1 MTVFLYI
8 VVALLIAISLWQ
20 LSKVVK
26 IYKASKAD
34 TDVANDQ
41 DNKQQ
46 GGLMLVYLIFLFVFT
61 FYGFYEWSEVL
72 LGTPASAHGPNYD
85 LLMNVSWAIIFP
97 VFFLVQFLLHFFA
110 YKYQGKAG
118 NKALY
123 YSDNMKLEMVWTI
136 IPVITL
142 TGLILFGLF
151 SWNDIMS
158 YDFEGEEEPMVVEL
172 YAQQFNWTARYAG
185 HDNTL
190 GDANVRLIDYD
201 AVNTLGLDTSDKN
214 YADDVIT
221 KELHLP
227 VGKRVHFKIRS
238 QDVLHSAY
246 MPHFR
251 AQMNCVPGMVTEF
264 SFIPTMTT
272 AEMRKDEKIVAKV
285 KRINEIR
292 VENSKK
298 LIAKGEEALEPY
310 EFDYLLLCNKI
321 CGKSHYNMQ
330 MKIVVDTPE
339 DYAAWMKTQ
348 QKAKDI
354 ITVAGN

>member
-26 IYKASKAD
+26 IYKASKLD
-34 TDVANDQ
+34 TEVANDA
-41 DNKQQ
+41 DNKTQ
-46 GGLMLVYLIFLFVFT
+46 GGLMLLYLIFIFAFT
-61 FYGFYEWSEVL
+61 FYGFYAWSEVM

-97 VFFLVQFLLHFFA
+97 VFFAVQFLLHYFA
-110 YKYQGKAG
+110 FKYQGKEG

-123 YSDNMKLEMVWTI
+123 YSDNMKLEMIWTI
-136 IPVITL
+136 VPVIVL
-142 TGLILFGLF
+142 TILILFGLF

-158 YDFEGEEEPMVVEL
+158 FDFEDEAEQPIVVEL
-172 YAQQFNWTARYAG
+172 YAQQFSWTARYAG
-185 HDNTL
+185 ADNTL

-201 AVNTLGLDTSDKN
+201 NVNVLGLDTSDKN
-214 YADDVIT
+214 YADDVIA

-264 SFIPTMTT
+264 SFIPTVTT
-272 AEMRKDEKIVAKV
+272 VDMRKDDKIVAKIA
-285 KRINEIR
+285 RINVLRAER
-292 VENSKK
+292 RK
-298 LIAKGEEALEPY
+298 AGEDLDEEDY
-310 EFDYLLLCNKI
+310 IFDYLLLCNKI
-321 CGKSHYNMQ
+321 CGQSHYNMQ
-330 MKIVVDTPE
+330 MKIVVETPE
-339 DYAAWMKTQ
+339 EYAAWMRTQ
-348 QKAKDI
+348 DKAKDV

>member
-8 VVALLIAISLWQ
+8 VVALLIAISFWQ

-26 IYKASKAD
+26 IYNASQLD
-34 TDVANDQ
+34 TPVANDK
-41 DNKQQ
+41 DNKAQ
-46 GGLMLVYLIFLFVFT
+46 GGYMLLYLIALFIFI
-61 FYGFYEWSEVL
+61 FYGFYAWGDVL
-72 LGTPASAHGPNYD
+72 LGTPASSHGPNYD

-97 VFFLVQFLLHFFA
+97 VFFLVQFLLHYFA
-110 YKYQGKAG
+110 YKYQGKEG

-123 YSDNMKLEMVWTI
+123 YSDNMKLEMIWTI

-185 HDNTL
+185 LDNTL
-190 GDANVRLIDYD
+190 GDANVRLIDLD
-201 AVNTLGLDTSDKN
+201 AVNVLGLDTSDKN

-264 SFIPTMTT
+264 SFIPTVTT
-272 AEMRKDEKIVAKV
+272 EEMRKDEKI
-285 KRINEIR
+285 
-292 VENSKK
+292 
-298 LIAKGEEALEPY
+298 IAKIKNINALRSERRKAGEDADPY

-321 CGKSHYNMQ
+321 CGQSHYNMQ
-330 MKIVVDTPE
+330 MKIIVDTPE
-339 DYAAWMKTQ
+339 DFAAWMRTQ
-348 QKAKDI
+348 DKAKDV
-354 ITVAGN
+354 ITLAGN

>member
-20 LSKVVK
+20 LGKVIK
-26 IYKASKAD
+26 IYKASKLD
-34 TDVANDQ
+34 TDVANDT
-41 DNKQQ
+41 DNKTQ
-46 GGLMLVYLIFLFVFT
+46 GGLMLLYLIFLIGFT
-61 FYGFYEWSEVL
+61 IYGFYAWGDVM
-72 LGTPASAHGPNYD
+72 LGKSASAHGPNYD

-97 VFFLVQFLLHFFA
+97 VFFLVQFLLHYFA
-110 YKYQGKAG
+110 FKYQGKKG

-123 YSDNMKLEMVWTI
+123 YSDNMKLEMIWTI
-136 IPVITL
+136 IPVIVL

-172 YAQQFNWTARYAG
+172 YAKQFDWTVRYAG
-185 HDNTL
+185 ADNTL
-190 GDANVRLIDYD
+190 GDANVRLIDID
-201 AVNTLGLDTSDKN
+201 AVNVLGLDTSDKN

-221 KELHLP
+221 KELHLEL
-227 VGKRVHFKIRS
+227 GKRVHFKMRS

-264 SFIPTMTT
+264 SFIPTVTT
-272 AEMRKDEKIVAKV
+272 ADMRKDEEIIAKIA
-285 KRINEIR
+285 RINKIR
-292 VENSKK
+292 AERRK
-298 LIAKGEEALEPY
+298 AGEDLDEEDY
-310 EFDYLLLCNKI
+310 VFDYLLLCNKI

-330 MKIVVDTPE
+330 LKIVVDTPE

-348 QKAKDI
+348 PRAKDI

>member
-20 LSKVVK
+20 LGKVVK
-26 IYKASKAD
+26 IYKASKAE
-34 TDVANDQ
+34 TDVANDG
-41 DNKQQ
+41 DNKTQ
-46 GGLMLVYLIFLFVFT
+46 GGLMLIYLIFLFAFT
-61 FYGFYEWSEVL
+61 FYGFYAWSDVM

-110 YKYQGKAG
+110 FKYQGKAG

-123 YSDNMKLEMVWTI
+123 YSDNMKLEMIWTI
-136 IPVITL
+136 IPVIVL

-158 YDFEGEEEPMVVEL
+158 FDFEEEEDVVVVEL

-185 HDNTL
+185 ADNTL

-201 AVNTLGLDTSDKN
+201 AVNSLGLDTSDKN

-264 SFIPTMTT
+264 SFTPTVTT
-272 AEMRKDEKIVAKV
+272 VDMRKDEKI
-285 KRINEIR
+285 
-292 VENSKK
+292 
-298 LIAKGEEALEPY
+298 IAKIAKI
-310 EFDYLLLCNKI
+310 NKI
-321 CGKSHYNMQ
+321 RAERRKAG
-330 MKIVVDTPE
+330 E
-339 DYAAWMKTQ
+339 DLDEEPMNL
-348 QKAKDI
+348 
-354 ITVAGN
+354 ITYYYVIKFVESLTTTCK

>member
-8 VVALLIAISLWQ
+8 VVVLLIAISLWQ
-20 LSKVVK
+20 LGKVVK

-34 TDVANDQ
+34 TDVANDG
-41 DNKQQ
+41 DNKTQ
-46 GGLMLVYLIFLFVFT
+46 GGLMLAFLIFMFAFT
-61 FYGFYEWSEVL
+61 FYGFYAWGDVM

-97 VFFLVQFLLHFFA
+97 VFFLVQFLLHYFA

-123 YSDNMKLEMVWTI
+123 YSDNMKLEMIWTI
-136 IPVITL
+136 IPVIVL

-158 YDFEGEEEPMVVEL
+158 FDFEEEEEVIVVEL

-185 HDNTL
+185 ADNTL
-190 GDANVRLIDYD
+190 GEANVRLIDYD
-201 AVNTLGLDTSDKN
+201 VVNSLGLDTSDKN

-264 SFIPTMTT
+264 SFIPTVTT
-272 AEMRKDEKIVAKV
+272 ADMRKDDKIIAKIA
-285 KRINEIR
+285 RINKIR
-292 VENSKK
+292 AERRK
-298 LIAKGEEALEPY
+298 AGEDLDEADY

-330 MKIVVDTPE
+330 MKIVIDTPDE
-339 DYAAWMKTQ
+339 YASWMKTQ
-348 QKAKDI
+348 DKAKDI
-354 ITVAGN
+354 IKVVAN

>member
-1 MTVFLYI
+1 
-8 VVALLIAISLWQ
+8 
-20 LSKVVK
+20 
-26 IYKASKAD
+26 
-34 TDVANDQ
+34 
-41 DNKQQ
+41 
-46 GGLMLVYLIFLFVFT
+46 
-61 FYGFYEWSEVL
+61 
-72 LGTPASAHGPNYD
+72 
-85 LLMNVSWAIIFP
+85 MNVSWAIIFP
-97 VFFLVQFLLHFFA
+97 VFFLVQFFLHYFA
-110 YKYQGKAG
+110 YKYQGKKG

-123 YSDNMKLEMVWTI
+123 YSDNMKLEMIWTI

-151 SWNDIMS
+151 EWNSIMS
-158 YDFEGEEEPMVVEL
+158 FDFEGEDEPMVVEL
-172 YAQQFNWTARYAG
+172 YAQQFGWTARYAG
-185 HDNTL
+185 ADNTL

-214 YADDVIT
+214 YSDDVIT

-227 VGKRVHFKIRS
+227 VGKRVHFKLRS

-264 SFIPTMTT
+264 SFIPTVTT
-272 AEMRKDEKIVAKV
+272 EEMRKDPKM
-285 KRINEIR
+285 
-292 VENSKK
+292 
-298 LIAKGEEALEPY
+298 IAKIKKINAIRAEKRKAGEDADPY

-339 DYAAWMKTQ
+339 DYAAWMRTQ
-348 QKAKDI
+348 DKAKDV
-354 ITVAGN
+354 ITLAGN

>member
-8 VVALLIAISLWQ
+8 VVALLIAISFWQ

-26 IYKASKAD
+26 IYNASQED
-34 TDVANDQ
+34 GPVANDK
-41 DNKQQ
+41 DNKAQ
-46 GGLMLVYLIFLFVFT
+46 GGYMLAFMIAFIIFIFF
-61 FYGFYEWSEVL
+61 GFYAWGDVL
-72 LGTPASAHGPNYD
+72 LGTPASAHGPKYD

-97 VFFLVQFLLHFFA
+97 VFFLVQFFLHYFA
-110 YKYQGKAG
+110 YKYQGKKG

-123 YSDNMKLEMVWTI
+123 YSDNMKLEMIWTI

-151 SWNDIMS
+151 EWNSIMS
-158 YDFEGEEEPMVVEL
+158 FDFEGEDEPMVVEL
-172 YAQQFNWTARYAG
+172 YAQQFGWTARYAG
-185 HDNTL
+185 ADNTL

-214 YADDVIT
+214 YSDDVIT

-227 VGKRVHFKIRS
+227 VGKRVHFKLRS

-264 SFIPTMTT
+264 SFIPTVTT
-272 AEMRKDEKIVAKV
+272 EEMRKDPKM
-285 KRINEIR
+285 
-292 VENSKK
+292 
-298 LIAKGEEALEPY
+298 IAKIKKINAIRAEKRKAGEDADPY

-339 DYAAWMKTQ
+339 DYAAWMRTQ
-348 QKAKDI
+348 DKAKDV
-354 ITVAGN
+354 ITLAGN

>member
-20 LSKVVK
+20 LGKVVK

-34 TDVANDQ
+34 TDVANDG
-41 DNKQQ
+41 DNKTQ
-46 GGLMLVYLIFLFVFT
+46 GGLMLMYLIFLFAFT
-61 FYGFYEWSEVL
+61 FYGFYAWSDVM
-72 LGTPASAHGPNYD
+72 LGTPASEHGPNYD

-110 YKYQGKAG
+110 YKYQGKTG

-123 YSDNMKLEMVWTI
+123 YSDNMKLEMIWTI
-136 IPVITL
+136 IPVIVL

-158 YDFEGEEEPMVVEL
+158 YDFEGEDDPIVVEL

-185 HDNTL
+185 ADNTL
-190 GDANVRLIDYD
+190 GEANVRLIDYD

-264 SFIPTMTT
+264 SFIPTVTT
-272 AEMRKDEKIVAKV
+272 TEMRKDEKIVAKV
-285 KRINEIR
+285 ANINKIR
-292 VENSKK
+292 AERRKAGED
-298 LIAKGEEALEPY
+298 LDEEAY

-330 MKIVVDTPE
+330 MKIVVDTQE
-339 DYAAWMKTQ
+339 EYDSWMKKQ

>member
-20 LSKVVK
+20 LSKVIK
-26 IYKASKAD
+26 IYKASKLE
-34 TDVANDQ
+34 TEVANNA
-41 DNKQQ
+41 DNKTQ
-46 GGLMLVYLIFLFVFT
+46 GGLMLGFLIFLFLFVVLG
-61 FYGFYEWSEVL
+61 YVAWKDVL
-72 LGTPASAHGPNYD
+72 LGTPASEHGSTYD
-85 LLMNVSWAIIFP
+85 LLMMTSWAIIFP
-97 VFFLVQFLLHFFA
+97 VFFLTQFLLHYFA
-110 YKYQGKAG
+110 YKYQGKEG
-118 NKALY
+118 GKALY
-123 YSDNMKLEMVWTI
+123 YSDNMKLEMIWTI

-185 HDNTL
+185 QDNTL
-190 GDANVRLIDYD
+190 GEANVRLIDFD

-214 YADDVIT
+214 YEDDVIT
-221 KELHLP
+221 KELHIP
-227 VGKRVHFKIRS
+227 VGKRVHFKMRS

-292 VENSKK
+292 AERRK
-298 LIAKGEEALEPY
+298 AGEELEDY
-310 EFDYLLLCNKI
+310 EFDYVLLCNKI

-339 DYAAWMKTQ
+339 DYAAWMKEQ
-348 QKAKDI
+348 QKAKDV
-354 ITVAGN
+354 ITVAAN

>member
-8 VVALLIAISLWQ
+8 VVALLIAISFWQ
-20 LSKVVK
+20 LSKVLK
-26 IYKASKAD
+26 IYKASQED
-34 TDVANDQ
+34 GPVANDK
-41 DNKQQ
+41 DNKAQ
-46 GGLMLVYLIFLFVFT
+46 GGYMLAFLIALLIFI
-61 FYGFYEWSEVL
+61 FYGFYAWGDVL
-72 LGTPASAHGPNYD
+72 LGTPASAHGPKYD

-97 VFFLVQFLLHFFA
+97 VFFLVQFFLHYFA
-110 YKYQGKAG
+110 YKYQGKEG

-151 SWNDIMS
+151 EWNSIMS
-158 YDFEGEEEPMVVEL
+158 FDFEGEDEPIVVEL
-172 YAQQFNWTARYAG
+172 YAQQFGWTARYAG
-185 HDNTL
+185 ADNTL

-227 VGKRVHFKIRS
+227 VGKRVHFKLRS

-251 AQMNCVPGMVTEF
+251 AQMNCVPGMITEF
-264 SFIPTMTT
+264 SFIPTVTT
-272 AEMRKDEKIVAKV
+272 EEMRKDPKIIQKIKNINAIRAEKRKA
-285 KRINEIR
+285 
-292 VENSKK
+292 
-298 LIAKGEEALEPY
+298 GEDADAY

-339 DYAAWMKTQ
+339 DFAAWMRTQ
-348 QKAKDI
+348 DKAKDV
-354 ITVAGN
+354 ITLAGN